1 MKRKRGKQRVDHNLR
16 NQESRKIQL
25 CKCALK
31 GAAVWTGIC
40 NLIMG
45 HGVHCFNYVHINLRE
60 NGDSGKLHFNGT
72 IFIRYFV
79 VGNQPIFLN
88 NEI

>member
-45 HGVHCFNYVHINLRE
+45 HGVHCFNYISTLERMVIQVSYISMAPYLS
-60 NGDSGKLHFNGT
+60 DT
-72 IFIRYFV
+72 I
-79 VGNQPIFLN
+79 LS
-88 NEI
+88 

>member
-1 MKRKRGKQRVDHNLR
+1 MCTQGSSCVDWDLQFDHETWSSLF
-16 NQESRKIQL
+16 QL
-25 CKCALK
+25 
-31 GAAVWTGIC
+31 
-40 NLIMG
+40 
-45 HGVHCFNYVHINLRE
+45 HINLRE